1 MLMPKRLTRGALH
14 FTEKGLGLNFR
25 SALSL
30 SDSLVQN
37 NIRDKQL
44 HGCSRSRTRVHFTW
58 QCPGTSIPFYIY
70 PQLLMPQLSLTPM

>member
-1 MLMPKRLTRGALH
+1 MPKRLTRGALH
-14 FTEKGLGLNFR
+14 ATEKGLGLNFR

-37 NIRDKQL
+37 NI
-44 HGCSRSRTRVHFTW
+44 HFTW